1 MIGIFTLSTFFIFFL
16 KLRKKEECKIDT
28 KEAAWYTFGKKY
40 EELTLASD
48 FLFCKIMQ
56 EPELCKEML
65 QRIMGIKLGKVE
77 VINSQ
82 NRLTQHSTARA
93 SAWIFTP
100 KMKPEISTI
109 LESIAIAVLFL

>member
-40 EELTLASD
+40 EELTLASG

-82 NRLTQHSTARA
+82 KPIDTKRMRVPEREDLQLR
-93 SAWIFTP
+93 P
-100 KMKPEISTI
+100 KRH
-109 LESIAIAVLFL
+109 L